1 MYLFSD
7 ITPAGDGILVD
18 LNSSID
24 DISLFLWNNSLFL
37 VLLAINLNRW
47 VEATSCMTL
56 DYIPLR

>member
-18 LNSSID
+18 LNRSID

-37 VLLAINLNRW
+37 VLLAINLN
-47 VEATSCMTL
+47 
-56 DYIPLR
+56 